1 MVFVNNGKNC
11 HKNIYNLIYYGILYY
26 IDMVKIKSFKKKLSE
41 IDKKRAEKNI
51 DKGPKVLQKLD
62 RIFNNANVNKIESKE
77 EEEMYNEMANME
89 EDFNNVFKRPVYQ
102 KKAIAMIKKEL
113 IKSKAKRENFNK
125 KFKPEYK
132 LKLIKKKK
140 KLKPKKLK
148 LSRSEIYK
156 IKRVRQIKERQKE
169 VVNIRY
175 GEIICTLSN
184 IIILICLCIFVYITH
199 NEIDKNNSQLFI
211 WSMRIFTLFIVM
223 SFIGYFFK
231 YKDLVKKVRNSFS
244 KWESK
249 STFDFQFQFYISLIL
264 LVALHFWR
272 FIIDGKYDDYFE
284 NKYPIYVITA
294 IIMIIIAINIS
305 LSIFNFTSQSGSAVT
320 DMKDTLF
327 KNIGLEWMTS
337 DSIELNPLDKA
348 IDSIEQTNV

>member
-1 MVFVNNGKNC
+1 
-11 HKNIYNLIYYGILYY
+11 
-26 IDMVKIKSFKKKLSE
+26 MVKIKSFKKKLSE
-41 IDKKRAEKNI
+41 INKKRVKKINK
-51 DKGPKVLQKLD
+51 DPKVLQKLD
-62 RIFNNANVNKIESKE
+62 RIFNVNKIESKK
-77 EEEMYNEMANME
+77 EEEMYDEMREMDENFG
-89 EDFNNVFKRPVYQ
+89 DIFKRPVYQ
-102 KKAIAMIKKEL
+102 KRTIAMAKKEL
-113 IKSKAKRENFNK
+113 TKLRAKKENFNK
-125 KFKPEYK
+125 KLKPEK
-132 LKLIKKKK
+132 N
-140 KLKPKKLK
+140 LKPKKLK

-199 NEIDKNNSQLFI
+199 NQIDKNNSQLFI
-211 WSMRIFTLFIVM
+211 WSMRIFTLFIVI
-223 SFIGYFFK
+223 SFVGYFFK
-231 YKDLVKKVRNSFS
+231 YKDLVKRVRNSFS

-264 LVALHFWR
+264 LAALHFWR
-272 FIIDGKYDDYFE
+272 FVIDGKYDDYFE

-305 LSIFNFTSQSGSAVT
+305 LSIFNFTSQSGSVVT

>member
-1 MVFVNNGKNC
+1 
-11 HKNIYNLIYYGILYY
+11 
-26 IDMVKIKSFKKKLSE
+26 MVKIKSFKKKLSE
-41 IDKKRAEKNI
+41 INKKRVKKINK
-51 DKGPKVLQKLD
+51 DPKVLQKLD
-62 RIFNNANVNKIESKE
+62 RIFNVNKIESKK
-77 EEEMYNEMANME
+77 EEEMYDEMREMDENFG
-89 EDFNNVFKRPVYQ
+89 DIFKRPVYQ
-102 KKAIAMIKKEL
+102 KRTIAMAKKEL
-113 IKSKAKRENFNK
+113 TKLRAKKENFNK
-125 KFKPEYK
+125 KLKPEK
-132 LKLIKKKK
+132 N
-140 KLKPKKLK
+140 LKPKKLK

-199 NEIDKNNSQLFI
+199 NQIDKNNSQLFI

-231 YKDLVKKVRNSFS
+231 YKDLVKNVGNLFS

-305 LSIFNFTSQSGSAVT
+305 LSIFNFTSQSGSVVT

>member
-1 MVFVNNGKNC
+1 
-11 HKNIYNLIYYGILYY
+11 
-26 IDMVKIKSFKKKLSE
+26 MVKIKSFKKKLSE
-41 IDKKRAEKNI
+41 INKKRVKKINK
-51 DKGPKVLQKLD
+51 DPKVLQKLD
-62 RIFNNANVNKIESKE
+62 RIFNVNKIESKK
-77 EEEMYNEMANME
+77 EEEMYDEMREMDENFG
-89 EDFNNVFKRPVYQ
+89 DIFKRPVYQ
-102 KKAIAMIKKEL
+102 KRAIAMAKKEL
-113 IKSKAKRENFNK
+113 TKLRAKKENFNK
-125 KFKPEYK
+125 KLKPEK
-132 LKLIKKKK
+132 N
-140 KLKPKKLK
+140 LKPKKLK

-199 NEIDKNNSQLFI
+199 NQIDKNNSQLFI

-231 YKDLVKKVRNSFS
+231 YKDLVKNVGNLFS

-305 LSIFNFTSQSGSAVT
+305 LSIFNFTSQSGSVVT

-337 DSIELNPLDKA
+337 DSVELNPLDKA
-348 IDSIEQTNV
+348 IDSIEQTNL

>member
-1 MVFVNNGKNC
+1 
-11 HKNIYNLIYYGILYY
+11 
-26 IDMVKIKSFKKKLSE
+26 MVKIKSFKKKLSE
-41 IDKKRAEKNI
+41 INKKRVKKINK
-51 DKGPKVLQKLD
+51 DPKVLQKLD
-62 RIFNNANVNKIESKE
+62 RIFNVNKIESKK
-77 EEEMYNEMANME
+77 EEEMYDEMREMDENFG
-89 EDFNNVFKRPVYQ
+89 DIFKRPVYQ
-102 KKAIAMIKKEL
+102 KRTIAMAKKEL
-113 IKSKAKRENFNK
+113 TKLRAKKENFNK
-125 KFKPEYK
+125 KLKPEK
-132 LKLIKKKK
+132 N
-140 KLKPKKLK
+140 LKPKKLK

-199 NEIDKNNSQLFI
+199 NQIDKNNSQLFI

-305 LSIFNFTSQSGSAVT
+305 LSIFNFTSQSGSVVT

>member
-1 MVFVNNGKNC
+1 
-11 HKNIYNLIYYGILYY
+11 
-26 IDMVKIKSFKKKLSE
+26 MVKIKSFKKKLSE
-41 IDKKRAEKNI
+41 INKKRVKKRNK
-51 DKGPKVLQKLD
+51 DPKVLQKLD
-62 RIFNNANVNKIESKE
+62 RIFNVNKIESKK
-77 EEEMYNEMANME
+77 EEEMYDEMREMDENFG
-89 EDFNNVFKRPVYQ
+89 DIFKRPVYQ
-102 KKAIAMIKKEL
+102 KRTIAMAKKEL
-113 IKSKAKRENFNK
+113 TKLRAKKENFNK
-125 KFKPEYK
+125 KLKPEK
-132 LKLIKKKK
+132 N
-140 KLKPKKLK
+140 LKPKKLK

-199 NEIDKNNSQLFI
+199 NQIDKNNSQLFI
-211 WSMRIFTLFIVM
+211 WSMRIFTLFIVI

-231 YKDLVKKVRNSFS
+231 YKDLVKNVGNLFS

-305 LSIFNFTSQSGSAVT
+305 LSIFNFTSQSGSVVT

-327 KNIGLEWMTS
+327 KNIGLKWMTS

>member
-1 MVFVNNGKNC
+1 
-11 HKNIYNLIYYGILYY
+11 
-26 IDMVKIKSFKKKLSE
+26 MVKIKSFKKKLSQ
-41 IDKKRAEKNI
+41 IDKKRAKKNI

-125 KFKPEYK
+125 KLKPEK
-132 LKLIKKKK
+132 N
-140 KLKPKKLK
+140 LKPKKLK

-156 IKRVRQIKERQKE
+156 RRRVREIEEKQKE

-175 GEIICTLSN
+175 GEIVCTFSN

-199 NEIDKNNSQLFI
+199 NQIDKNNSQLFI

-231 YKDLVKKVRNSFS
+231 YKDLVKNVGNLFS

-337 DSIELNPLDKA
+337 DSVELNPLDKA

>member
-1 MVFVNNGKNC
+1 
-11 HKNIYNLIYYGILYY
+11 
-26 IDMVKIKSFKKKLSE
+26 MVKIKSFKKKLSE
-41 IDKKRAEKNI
+41 INKKRVKKINK
-51 DKGPKVLQKLD
+51 DPKVLQKLD
-62 RIFNNANVNKIESKE
+62 RIFNVNKIESKK
-77 EEEMYNEMANME
+77 EEEMYDEMREMDENFG
-89 EDFNNVFKRPVYQ
+89 DIFKRPVYQ
-102 KKAIAMIKKEL
+102 KRTIAMAKKEL
-113 IKSKAKRENFNK
+113 TKLRAKKENFNK
-125 KFKPEYK
+125 KLKP
-132 LKLIKKKK
+132 K

-156 IKRVRQIKERQKE
+156 RRRVREIEEKQKE

-199 NEIDKNNSQLFI
+199 NQIDKNNSQLFI

-231 YKDLVKKVRNSFS
+231 YKNLVKKVRNSFS
-244 KWESK
+244 MWESK

-337 DSIELNPLDKA
+337 DSVELNPLDKA

>member
-1 MVFVNNGKNC
+1 
-11 HKNIYNLIYYGILYY
+11 
-26 IDMVKIKSFKKKLSE
+26 MVKIKSFKKKLSE
-41 IDKKRAEKNI
+41 INKKRVKKINK
-51 DKGPKVLQKLD
+51 DPKVLQKLD
-62 RIFNNANVNKIESKE
+62 RIFNVNKIESKK
-77 EEEMYNEMANME
+77 EEEMYDEMREMDENFG
-89 EDFNNVFKRPVYQ
+89 DIFKRPVYQ
-102 KKAIAMIKKEL
+102 KRTIAMAKKEL
-113 IKSKAKRENFNK
+113 TKLRAKKENFNK
-125 KFKPEYK
+125 KLKPEK
-132 LKLIKKKK
+132 N
-140 KLKPKKLK
+140 LKPKKLK

-199 NEIDKNNSQLFI
+199 NQIDKNNSQLFI

-231 YKDLVKKVRNSFS
+231 YKDLVKNVGNLFS

-264 LVALHFWR
+264 LAALHFWR
-272 FIIDGKYDDYFE
+272 FVIDGKYDDYFE

-305 LSIFNFTSQSGSAVT
+305 LSIFNFTSQSGSVVT

>member
-1 MVFVNNGKNC
+1 
-11 HKNIYNLIYYGILYY
+11 
-26 IDMVKIKSFKKKLSE
+26 MVKIKSFKKKLSE
-41 IDKKRAEKNI
+41 INKKRVKKINK
-51 DKGPKVLQKLD
+51 DPKVLQKLD
-62 RIFNNANVNKIESKE
+62 RIFNVNKIESKK
-77 EEEMYNEMANME
+77 EEEMYDEMREMDENFG
-89 EDFNNVFKRPVYQ
+89 DIFKRPVYQ
-102 KKAIAMIKKEL
+102 KRTIAMAKKEL
-113 IKSKAKRENFNK
+113 TKLRAKKENFNK
-125 KFKPEYK
+125 KLKPEK
-132 LKLIKKKK
+132 N
-140 KLKPKKLK
+140 LKPKKLK

-199 NEIDKNNSQLFI
+199 NQIDKNNSQLFI

-231 YKDLVKKVRNSFS
+231 YKDLVKNVGNLFS

-305 LSIFNFTSQSGSAVT
+305 LSIFNFTSQSGSVVT

-348 IDSIEQTNV
+348 IDSIEHANL

>member
-1 MVFVNNGKNC
+1 
-11 HKNIYNLIYYGILYY
+11 
-26 IDMVKIKSFKKKLSE
+26 MVKIKSFKKKLSE
-41 IDKKRAEKNI
+41 INKKRVKKINK
-51 DKGPKVLQKLD
+51 DPKVLQKLD
-62 RIFNNANVNKIESKE
+62 RIFNVNKIESKK
-77 EEEMYNEMANME
+77 EEEMYDEMREMDENFG
-89 EDFNNVFKRPVYQ
+89 DIFKRPVYQ
-102 KKAIAMIKKEL
+102 KRTIAMAKKEL
-113 IKSKAKRENFNK
+113 TKLRAKKENFNK
-125 KFKPEYK
+125 KLKPEK
-132 LKLIKKKK
+132 N
-140 KLKPKKLK
+140 LKPKKLK

-156 IKRVRQIKERQKE
+156 KKRVKQIKERQKE
-169 VVNIRY
+169 VINIRY

-199 NEIDKNNSQLFI
+199 NQIDKNNSQLFI

-231 YKDLVKKVRNSFS
+231 YKDLVKNVGNLFS

-305 LSIFNFTSQSGSAVT
+305 LSIFNFTSQSGSVVT

>member
-1 MVFVNNGKNC
+1 
-11 HKNIYNLIYYGILYY
+11 
-26 IDMVKIKSFKKKLSE
+26 MVKIKSFKKKLSE
-41 IDKKRAEKNI
+41 INKKRVKKINK
-51 DKGPKVLQKLD
+51 DPKVLQKLD
-62 RIFNNANVNKIESKE
+62 RIFNVNKIESKK
-77 EEEMYNEMANME
+77 EEEMYDEMREMDENFG
-89 EDFNNVFKRPVYQ
+89 DIFKRPVYQ
-102 KKAIAMIKKEL
+102 KRAIAMAKKEL
-113 IKSKAKRENFNK
+113 TKLRAKKENFNK
-125 KFKPEYK
+125 KLKPEK
-132 LKLIKKKK
+132 N
-140 KLKPKKLK
+140 LKPKKLK

-199 NEIDKNNSQLFI
+199 NQIDKNNSQLFI

-231 YKDLVKKVRNSFS
+231 YKDLVKNVGNLFS

-337 DSIELNPLDKA
+337 DSVELNPLDKA
-348 IDSIEQTNV
+348 IDSIEQTNI